1 MKSKLGKLYDR
12 TINDEKFLLEKI
24 STNEKLFIGS
34 LTDVNKFL
42 AFYSMF
48 VENDFKK
55 AKQYFYN
62 AALISLYSIRKYN
75 APFYTNIYSIC
86 YALLSD
92 NEFII
97 NKFSKLEKENNTQIM
112 GRLFIKNIQNVLN
125 NINDISEIE
134 NLSNLLSKKP
144 QGFNGLDIFFAGLK
158 NGDKEKIKTTIKQLI
173 SNHGKRGELELY
185 KDYFSFEITCLM
197 KLAWRQGIE
206 VEVNSPLVP
215 KEILP
220 IEPLDIYKIPYDF
233 LKDEII

>member
-62 AALISLYSIRKYN
+62 SALISLYSIRKYD

-97 NKFSKLEKENNTQIM
+97 NKFSRLEKENNTQIM
-112 GRLFIKNIQNVLN
+112 GKLFIQNIQNVLIGN
-125 NINDISEIE
+125 NDNLDIE
-134 NLSNLLSKKP
+134 NLNKLLNKKP
-144 QGFNGLDIFFAGLK
+144 QGLNGLDSFFLGLR
-158 NGDKEKIKTTIKQLI
+158 NLNSGKIKSSIEQLI

-197 KLAWRQGIE
+197 KLAWRQGLE

-215 KEILP
+215 KEIYL
-220 IEPLDIYKIPYDF
+220 LSH
-233 LKDEII
+233 